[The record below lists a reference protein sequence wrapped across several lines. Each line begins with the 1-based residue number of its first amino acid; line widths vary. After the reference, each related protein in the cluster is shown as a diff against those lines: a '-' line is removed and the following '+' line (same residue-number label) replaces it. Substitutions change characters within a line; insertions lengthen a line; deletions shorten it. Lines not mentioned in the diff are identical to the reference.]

1 MKKLS
6 FALLACLFA
15 ITATAGDIANS
26 TSNNQTQ
33 SSTSTA
39 STNGNQQ
46 NITFASAAIPT
57 QTTVTENLNESGT
70 TTLRNVPS
78 VSGPNLTSSNDTC
91 MGSSSGSL
99 NVPGFGVSVGST
111 WADTNCKLLK
121 NARELWNMGM
131 RAASLALMCNDP
143 MNKDALES
151 TGFQCPE
158 KRTDPKLK
166 MSTSIESKP

>member
-1 MKKLS
+1 MKKFILAIIVCCVSLS
-6 FALLACLFA
+6 SY
-15 ITATAGDIANS
+15 AGDTSS
-26 TSNNQTQ
+26 TSNAQTQ
-33 SSTSTA
+33 TSTSVA

-46 NITFASAAIPT
+46 NITFAAANVPT
-57 QTTVTENLNESGT
+57 QTTANENITESGS

-78 VSGPNLTSSNDTC
+78 VSGPPLTSSNDTC

-111 WADTNCKLLK
+111 WADTNCKMLK

-131 RAASLALMCNDP
+131 RGAALALMCNDQL
-143 MNKDALES
+143 NKDALES
-151 TGFQCPE
+151 TGFECPV

-166 MSTSIESKP
+166 MSTSLESKP